1 MYVEHLLQ
9 ILGNVPSD
17 RAPPWL
23 VYYILQQ
30 IQLDAFNAANESFAQ
45 EKNSKCSYIN
55 KGKLAQMLINLM
67 DNDKEKVL
75 RDVSFIGNLA
85 MIISL
90 NYKKKC
96 MDVNDPI
103 VPENGEN
110 LMNFEIVNYYS
121 LNTVKW

>member
-1 MYVEHLLQ
+1 
-9 ILGNVPSD
+9 
-17 RAPPWL
+17 
-23 VYYILQQ
+23 
-30 IQLDAFNAANESFAQ
+30 
-45 EKNSKCSYIN
+45 
-55 KGKLAQMLINLM
+55 M

-90 NYKKKC
+90 NYKKNC
-96 MDVNDPI
+96 MDASDPI

-110 LMNFEIVNYYS
+110 LMNFKIVNYYS

>member
-1 MYVEHLLQ
+1 
-9 ILGNVPSD
+9 
-17 RAPPWL
+17 
-23 VYYILQQ
+23 
-30 IQLDAFNAANESFAQ
+30 
-45 EKNSKCSYIN
+45 
-55 KGKLAQMLINLM
+55 MLINLM

-96 MDVNDPI
+96 MDANDHI
-103 VPENGEN
+103 VPEYGEN
-110 LMNFEIVNYYS
+110 FMNFKVVNYYS

>member
-1 MYVEHLLQ
+1 
-9 ILGNVPSD
+9 
-17 RAPPWL
+17 
-23 VYYILQQ
+23 
-30 IQLDAFNAANESFAQ
+30 
-45 EKNSKCSYIN
+45 
-55 KGKLAQMLINLM
+55 M

-110 LMNFEIVNYYS
+110 LMNFGIVNIIIH
-121 LNTVKW
+121 

>member
-1 MYVEHLLQ
+1 
-9 ILGNVPSD
+9 
-17 RAPPWL
+17 
-23 VYYILQQ
+23 
-30 IQLDAFNAANESFAQ
+30 
-45 EKNSKCSYIN
+45 
-55 KGKLAQMLINLM
+55 M

-90 NYKKKC
+90 NYKKKY
-96 MDVNDPI
+96 MDANDPI

-110 LMNFEIVNYYS
+110 LMNFKIVNYYS

>member
-1 MYVEHLLQ
+1 MYFYKQKQTCTDV
-9 ILGNVPSD
+9 
-17 RAPPWL
+17 
-23 VYYILQQ
+23 
-30 IQLDAFNAANESFAQ
+30 
-45 EKNSKCSYIN
+45 N
-55 KGKLAQMLINLM
+55 KLM